1 MYGDQ
6 LRYLPLEALIIMLH
20 LLMTQL
26 EKYGY
31 ISLDINLMYFKL
43 LRTGNAWLK
52 MRLVRN
58 KNVSDLIMV
67 VSIAIM
73 NLKIIAPL
81 MAFVDIKLFQG
92 LHRKMEWLN
101 A

>member
-1 MYGDQ
+1 MDFYENCVYGKQERVSFVKSGKEKKSEKLDLVHKMYGDR
-6 LRYLPLEALIIMLH
+6 LRYLPLEPHIIMLH

-58 KNVSDLIMV
+58 
-67 VSIAIM
+67 
-73 NLKIIAPL
+73 
-81 MAFVDIKLFQG
+81 
-92 LHRKMEWLN
+92 
-101 A
+101 